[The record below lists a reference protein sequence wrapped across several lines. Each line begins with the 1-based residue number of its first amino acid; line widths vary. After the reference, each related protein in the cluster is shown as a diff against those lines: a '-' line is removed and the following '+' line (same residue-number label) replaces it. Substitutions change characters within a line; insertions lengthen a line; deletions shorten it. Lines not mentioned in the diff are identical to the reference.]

1 MSHFSTVKTEL
12 RDRESLLAALR
23 DLGQEP
29 SSGEQPVRGYRGQT
43 VTADLCC
50 PQSEGG
56 DIGFRWNSAEQR
68 YELVTD
74 LDLWKQSVPVERF
87 LAQLTQRYALQSI
100 LRSSA
105 EEGYQ
110 VAEQRQQA
118 DGSIELVVTRWQ
130 GGAASIL
137 HWLFAQSLPQR
148 QRLLPMAW
156 SLCSGVPCVRKRC
169 GWMKSFALVAA
180 TAPMWRAT
188 PSWWSRTTDAPA

>member
-29 SSGEQPVRGYRGQT
+29 STGEQPVRGYRGQT

-56 DIGFRWNSAEQR
+56 DIGFRWNSAEQL
-68 YELVTD
+68 YEFVTD
-74 LDLWKQSVPVERF
+74 LDLWKQTVPVERF

-110 VAEQRQQA
+110 VAEQRQHA
-118 DGSIELVVTRWQ
+118 DRSIELVVTRWQ
-130 GGAASIL
+130 G
-137 HWLFAQSLPQR
+137 
-148 QRLLPMAW
+148 
-156 SLCSGVPCVRKRC
+156 
-169 GWMKSFALVAA
+169 
-180 TAPMWRAT
+180 
-188 PSWWSRTTDAPA
+188 

>member
-29 SSGEQPVRGYRGQT
+29 SAAEQPVRGYRGQT

-56 DIGFRWNSAEQR
+56 DIGFRWNSAEQH

-110 VAEQRQQA
+110 VAEQREQA

-130 GGAASIL
+130 G
-137 HWLFAQSLPQR
+137 
-148 QRLLPMAW
+148 
-156 SLCSGVPCVRKRC
+156 
-169 GWMKSFALVAA
+169 
-180 TAPMWRAT
+180 
-188 PSWWSRTTDAPA
+188 

>member
-29 SSGEQPVRGYRGQT
+29 RAGEQPVRGYRGQT

-56 DIGFRWNSAEQR
+56 DIGFRWNSAEQH

-110 VAEQRQQA
+110 VAEQHQQA

-130 GGAASIL
+130 G
-137 HWLFAQSLPQR
+137 
-148 QRLLPMAW
+148 
-156 SLCSGVPCVRKRC
+156 
-169 GWMKSFALVAA
+169 
-180 TAPMWRAT
+180 
-188 PSWWSRTTDAPA
+188 

>member
-12 RDRESLLAALR
+12 RDRDSLLAALR

-29 SSGEQPVRGYRGQT
+29 STGEQPVRGYRGQT

-56 DIGFRWNSAEQR
+56 DIGFRWNSAEQH

-74 LDLWKQSVPVERF
+74 LDLWKQTVPVERF

-110 VAEQRQQA
+110 VSEQSQQA

-130 GGAASIL
+130 G
-137 HWLFAQSLPQR
+137 
-148 QRLLPMAW
+148 
-156 SLCSGVPCVRKRC
+156 
-169 GWMKSFALVAA
+169 
-180 TAPMWRAT
+180 
-188 PSWWSRTTDAPA
+188 